1 MMARVFPGALVQV
14 HRARV
19 LLAATAAIILALP
32 AAHAAPAD
40 KKAER
45 EALKT
50 ALVDVLQRTPLKAS
64 RVGIYIQSLD
74 DGSVVFSQ
82 NADDLLNP
90 ASNVKL
96 VTSAAAL
103 ASLGPEYRFDT
114 EFLVDPELPPDGKI
128 KTLYVRGKGDPSMTT
143 ERLYGVVSE
152 LYHAGL
158 REVQDIIIDDSWFDS
173 ERTPPGYDQ
182 EESDRAYMAPTGAV
196 SLNWNAT
203 AIFLRAG
210 ETPGSKGTVEME
222 PNSDF
227 FVVENGLTTG
237 SHRARR
243 VAVAS
248 KPLGDKQRIIVKGQ
262 LPSDQGAVSVWK
274 KIDNPPM
281 YFGFTMKEL
290 LKSRGI
296 KVKGKVKLGLA
307 PSRAKLVHVS
317 QSDTFDIILKRLN
330 KLSNNFVA
338 ETLLKTMG
346 AELKGSPGSFQKG
359 IEVVEAFLERDV
371 GIQSGSYVM
380 KNGSGLNDTNRFSAT
395 QLSRIL
401 RFMYSRFPLAPE
413 YMSSVGIAGKD
424 GTLKYRFEGSE
435 AVGRL
440 RAKTGTLEN
449 VSALS
454 GFVQATGG
462 EMFVFSMMV
471 NDYPGR
477 SGPVVQGLDAL
488 GAAVAAT
495 GSSLGPSRAVAAI
508 SDSPRTAGGELAA
521 VTSRIKTY
529 LELGKQHDQRNIS
542 FLRTAWRSE
551 RDPAVRAVLADSL
564 YQSNPSDYL
573 GARTLLDSYS
583 ANGDVYGRLRAV
595 ARELSVE
602 VPGVGSMVELA
613 AGGNAEALARVV
625 ELAGASR
632 GDGQAENELAEALG
646 EVARTA
652 PEELVVALREAGTPE
667 RDVAVTLLARGLV
680 QAGDADHPFWKSLR
694 KQLGAQDPAVVA
706 FVRNLDATLSQKVAQ
721 QKAPRAPDAT
731 EAVAPGSQAPP
742 GPGPS
747 RTAETRPGG

>member
-1 MMARVFPGALVQV
+1 MQV

-19 LLAATAAIILALP
+19 LLAATAAIILSLP
-32 AAHAAPAD
+32 SAHAAPAD

-50 ALVDVLQRTPLKAS
+50 ALLDVLQRTPLKAS
-64 RVGIYIQSLD
+64 RVGVYIQSLD

-114 EFLVDPELPPDGKI
+114 EFLVDPELPPDGKV

-143 ERLYGVVSE
+143 ERLFGIVAE

-158 REVQDIIIDDSWFDS
+158 REVQDIIIDDSWFDT

-196 SLNWNAT
+196 SLNWNAA

-210 ETPGSKGTVEME
+210 DAPGAKGTVEME
-222 PNSDF
+222 PASDF

-237 SHRARR
+237 AHRARR
-243 VAVAS
+243 VSVAS

-262 LPSDQGAVSVWK
+262 LPSDEGAVSVWK
-274 KIDNPPM
+274 KIDSPPM
-281 YFGFTMKEL
+281 YFGYTLKEL
-290 LKSRGI
+290 LKARSI
-296 KVKGKVKLGLA
+296 KVKGKVKQGLA
-307 PSRAKLVHVS
+307 PSRARLVHVA
-317 QSDTFDIILKRLN
+317 QSDTFDIVLKRLN

-346 AELKGSPGSFQKG
+346 AELKGSPGTFQKG
-359 IEVVEAFLERDV
+359 IEVVESFLERDV
-371 GIQSGSYVM
+371 GIPSGSYVM

-395 QLSRIL
+395 QLARIL

-413 YMSSVGIAGKD
+413 YLSSVGIAGKD

-454 GFVQATGG
+454 GYVQATGG

-495 GSSLGPSRAVAAI
+495 GSSLGPSRAVAALA
-508 SDSPRTAGGELAA
+508 DSPKTGGELGA
-521 VTSRIKTY
+521 VVSRIKTY
-529 LELGKQHDQRNIS
+529 LELGKQRDQRNIS

-583 ANGDVYGRLRAV
+583 ANNDVYGRLRAV
-595 ARELSVE
+595 ARELSVD

-632 GDGQAENELAEALG
+632 GDTPSEAELAVALG

-652 PEELVVALREAGTPE
+652 PEELVVALREAGAPE
-667 RDVAVTLLARGLV
+667 RDVAVSLLARGLV
-680 QAGDADHPFWKSLR
+680 QAGDAEHPFWKSLR
-694 KQLGAQDPAVVA
+694 KQLGAPDPAVVT
-706 FVRNLDATLSQKVAQ
+706 FVRNLDATLSKKVAE
-721 QKAPRAPDAT
+721 QKAPRAPDAA
-731 EAVAPGSQAPP
+731 EVAAPGTAAPV
-742 GPGPS
+742 GPVGPS